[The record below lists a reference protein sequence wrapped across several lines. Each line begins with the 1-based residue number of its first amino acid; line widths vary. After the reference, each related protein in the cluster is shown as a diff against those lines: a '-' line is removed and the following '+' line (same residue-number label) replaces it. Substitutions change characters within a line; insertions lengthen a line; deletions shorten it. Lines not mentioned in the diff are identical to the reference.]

1 MKVLIAEDDGVSRHM
16 LQNFLEKWGYDV
28 VATSNGKEA
37 WGRFQDEEFPLIIS
51 DWMMPEM
58 DGLELIR
65 HVRARQQPGYVYIIL
80 LTALA
85 QKKDVVEGMSAGAD
99 DFVTKPFDR
108 DELRVRLRAGER
120 IIHLERSL
128 TEQNRVLRETQAAL
142 IQSEN
147 LASLGQLAAGM
158 AHEINNP
165 VAYVTNN
172 LAVLRR
178 DLVAALSILDKYREG
193 RAILAQV
200 APGLAAEAA
209 RMEAVIDLAYTQDN
223 LARLLEKSIEGLQ
236 RVRDIVNNLRDFAR
250 SDELEWGEEDL
261 VRSLVSTIEVLGHE
275 IRRKGIRIETRF
287 QELPPV
293 PCHPGKMNQAFLNVL
308 LNAVQA
314 CGPGGVIKVSTWT
327 EPSGEAVVGIKDNGR
342 GISPEQLPHIFEPF
356 FTTKLVGEGKGLGLS
371 VSYGIIRAHGG
382 SITVESTPGRGS
394 AVLIRI
400 PLKSPV

>member
-1 MKVLIAEDDGVSRHM
+1 
-16 LQNFLEKWGYDV
+16 
-28 VATSNGKEA
+28 
-37 WGRFQDEEFPLIIS
+37 
-51 DWMMPEM
+51 
-58 DGLELIR
+58 
-65 HVRARQQPGYVYIIL
+65 

-85 QKKDVVEGMSAGAD
+85 QKKDVVEGMSVGAD

-128 TEQNRVLRETQAAL
+128 TEQNRVLRQTQAAL

-178 DLVAALSILDKYREG
+178 DLLAALSILDKYREG
-193 RAILAQV
+193 REILAQV

-209 RMEAVIDLAYTQDN
+209 RMEAAIDLAYTQDN

-275 IRRKGIRIETRF
+275 IKRKGIRIETRF

-293 PCHPGKMNQAFLNVL
+293 PCHPGKMNQAFLNIL

-342 GISPEQLPHIFEPF
+342 GITPEHLPHIFEPF

-394 AVLIRI
+394 AFLIRI